1 MPELE
6 EYRPPNA
13 LGVEKVTLTRF
24 DAAGQVLMRP
34 DNCWDI
40 AVFRRDGRLFVL
52 RTGMTTRPDLVTHEP
67 GDEIL
72 TISFSAATYMP
83 TMPGESMRNEAVFL
97 EMFGRESVRIGG
109 AYREIPTF
117 DNALVFA
124 GRLIRE
130 GIVESNRVVAS
141 ILDRRP
147 RAMSARTQQR
157 HFLKTTGLT
166 YKRFTLIE
174 RAQEAVA
181 LLRAGRSASDT
192 AFALGFSDQAHL
204 INSLREI
211 MGETPG
217 QIVRA
222 TTG

>member
-1 MPELE
+1 
-6 EYRPPNA
+6 
-13 LGVEKVTLTRF
+13 
-24 DAAGQVLMRP
+24 
-34 DNCWDI
+34 
-40 AVFRRDGRLFVL
+40 
-52 RTGMTTRPDLVTHEP
+52 
-67 GDEIL
+67 
-72 TISFSAATYMP
+72 
-83 TMPGESMRNEAVFL
+83 MRNEAVFL